1 MFHTLGDKG
10 SEGPISIGKTG
21 RVRTLM
27 MQELEA
33 KQRKG
38 KPQSAPVAALYCG
51 PHRFS
56 PTPNS
61 RVSRERPKPRRK
73 STDLGNNSSSHRR
86 AQYSSQHMPMLQS
99 EETHSV
105 NTTPIRVRRR
115 PGKKISKIVEMVDL
129 NCGNQGRDWPVPIK
143 NQLRRLSFSKLSD

>member
-1 MFHTLGDKG
+1 MGDKG
-10 SEGPISIGKTG
+10 SERPINIGTTG
-21 RVRTLM
+21 RIRTLM

-33 KQRKG
+33 KQRKR
-38 KPQSAPVAALYCG
+38 KPQSAPVVALYCG
-51 PHRFS
+51 PIRVS

-73 STDLGNNSSSHRR
+73 SAGDLGNNSSSHRR
-86 AQYSSQHMPMLQS
+86 AQYSSQNMPMLQS

-105 NTTPIRVRRR
+105 NTTPIRVRGR
-115 PGKKISKIVEMVDL
+115 PGKKIPKIVEIVDL
-129 NCGNQGRDWPVPIK
+129 NCGNQGRGWPVPIK